1 MSKTLFAQICD
12 LVETDPINDRD
23 IDRSALVGNWI
34 NSNPDTSSIARV
46 DVFEADGKLQLRA
59 FAVGPDGLI
68 DWGETTASVFA
79 AGPASRVGAGFA
91 ATFELGFAEVRLQA
105 MIMKGL
111 LVLAQF
117 HLLKDDSERTSY
129 FLREYYAKTHELFN
143 R

>member
-1 MSKTLFAQICD
+1 MSKQFAQLCD
-12 LVETDPINDRD
+12 LVETDPIRERDLDRG
-23 IDRSALVGNWI
+23 ALIGNWI

-46 DVFEADGKLQLRA
+46 NVFEADGKLQLQA
-59 FAVGPDGLI
+59 FAVGPDGLA
-68 DWGETTASVFA
+68 DWGVTDGIVFA

-91 ATFELGFAEVRLQA
+91 ATFDLGFAKVRLQA

-117 HLLKDDSERTSY
+117 HLLKDDSGRASY
-129 FLREYYAKTHELFN
+129 FLREYYAKTHNLFN

>member
-1 MSKTLFAQICD
+1 MSKQFAQLSD
-12 LVETDPINDRD
+12 LVETEPIRERD
-23 IDRSALVGNWI
+23 IDRRALVGDWI
-34 NSNPDTSSIARV
+34 NSNPDTSSIARLKA
-46 DVFEADGKLQLRA
+46 FEADGKLQLQA

-68 DWGETTASVFA
+68 DWGVTTADVFA

-91 ATFELGFAEVRLQA
+91 ATFDLGFADVRLQA

-117 HLLKDDSERTSY
+117 HLFKDDSGRASY
-129 FLREYYAKTHELFN
+129 FMREYYAKTHELFN

>member
-1 MSKTLFAQICD
+1 MSKPQFAQICD
-12 LVETDPINDRD
+12 LVETDPIHDHD
-23 IDRSALVGNWI
+23 VDRSALVGNWI
-34 NSNPDTSSIARV
+34 NSNPDTNSIARV
-46 DVFEADGKLQLRA
+46 NVFEAEGKLQLRG

-68 DWGETTASVFA
+68 DWGTTSGNVFA
-79 AGPASRVGAGFA
+79 AGPVSRVGAGFA
-91 ATFELGFAEVRLQA
+91 ATFDLGFAEVRLQA

-117 HLLKDDSERTSY
+117 HLIKDDSGRDSY